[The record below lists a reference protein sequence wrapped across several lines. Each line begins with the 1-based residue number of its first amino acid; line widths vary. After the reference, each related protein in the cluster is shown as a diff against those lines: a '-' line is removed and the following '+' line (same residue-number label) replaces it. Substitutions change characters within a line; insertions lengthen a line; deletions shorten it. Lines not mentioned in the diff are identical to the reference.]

1 MQISTKGI
9 ILGQVNFG
17 DNDRYVTILTE
28 QLGVI
33 EAFAK
38 NAQRMICAVI
48 LPKSA
53 SRAILQNSPAA
64 LSGKGTGL
72 RAFCGCF

>member
-28 QLGVI
+28 QLGVV

-38 NAQRMICAVI
+38 NAQRMKNK
-48 LPKSA
+48 L
-53 SRAILQNSPAA
+53 
-64 LSGKGTGL
+64 
-72 RAFCGCF
+72 